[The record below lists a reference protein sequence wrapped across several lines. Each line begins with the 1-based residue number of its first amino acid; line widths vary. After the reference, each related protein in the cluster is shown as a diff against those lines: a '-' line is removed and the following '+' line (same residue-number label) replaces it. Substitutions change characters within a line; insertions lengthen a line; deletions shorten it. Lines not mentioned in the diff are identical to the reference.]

1 MKLII
6 VSVIMLSASLL
17 FGAAAQE
24 SIVNC
29 AVYSKLND
37 QDPRPVSIELR
48 SYTINSNYE
57 VGIIG
62 DETCAIAGKFRVVL
76 DPTNHGIRIVIA
88 DVSNSAGLVNKAACQ
103 DQNNPPMNMGIPYY
117 TPIVATLYQRLPK
130 DVSARAIS
138 THGFTGLQYV
148 YGRDGKGELQIYCN

>member
-6 VSVIMLSASLL
+6 VSVIMLSASFL
-17 FGAAAQE
+17 FGAAAPE

-29 AVYSKLND
+29 AFYSKLND
-37 QDPRPVSIELR
+37 QDLSIELR
-48 SYTINSNYE
+48 SYAINSNYE
-57 VGIIG
+57 VAIFG
-62 DETCAIAGKFRVVL
+62 DETCAIIGKFRVVL
-76 DPTNHGIRIVIA
+76 DPTNHGISINIA

-103 DQNNPPMNMGIPYY
+103 YQDNPPMGMGFPYY

-148 YGRDGKGELQIYCN
+148 SGRDGKGGLQFHCD